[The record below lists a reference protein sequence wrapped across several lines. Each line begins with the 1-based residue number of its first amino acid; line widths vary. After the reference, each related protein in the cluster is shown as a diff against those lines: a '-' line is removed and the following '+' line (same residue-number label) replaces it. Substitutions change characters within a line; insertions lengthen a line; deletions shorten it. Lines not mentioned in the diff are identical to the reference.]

1 MAYTGVSARSD
12 LGIALVLLCHALWLV
27 QNSLHLLNQSDLK
40 PEPLTTCVFP
50 RFYLSSHWFFF
61 KFPLIPPDWVLRLL
75 WFGFYVTRSCV
86 LKRNTDQVNK
96 KCDSLNFG
104 KFLCLSHGL
113 YYISHYIPERFYFIG
128 DRLEP
133 LYAPIRFKLASALTN
148 WHPSDPSAKMM
159 LEPWSKV
166 QTSLADS

>member
-1 MAYTGVSARSD
+1 MIWDCLGFALPRSVIGPELPPPSQPIRFKARTSYD
-12 LGIALVLLCHALWLV
+12 LCFPAFLFEF
-27 QNSLHLLNQSDLK
+27 SLG
-40 PEPLTTCVFP
+40 
-50 RFYLSSHWFFF
+50 FFF

-133 LYAPIRFKLASALTN
+133 LFAPIRFKLASALTN